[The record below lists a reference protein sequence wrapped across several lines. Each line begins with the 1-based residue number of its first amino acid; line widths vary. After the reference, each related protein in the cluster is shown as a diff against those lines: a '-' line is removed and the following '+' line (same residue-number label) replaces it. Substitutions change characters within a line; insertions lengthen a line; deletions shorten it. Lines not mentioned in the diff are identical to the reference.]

1 VSARNAIVVFVPA
14 ERGFADFSL
23 PRDTGVLG
31 ATEIS
36 VVAAGDIPAL
46 GEGLPGVRRR
56 TLEELQELE
65 LPQCRFL
72 LLDADGAPPLELT
85 GCEGMAE
92 LERRVLL
99 ERVLAAMRRGVRI
112 RDPRTAYIRGE
123 LECGAGVEIE
133 VDVVLEGRVVLG
145 EGVTIGAHSIVRN
158 STIGQRTRVHPYS
171 LIEDSTMGAGGF
183 VGPYGRLRPGCSI
196 GDAVQ
201 IGNFVEIKSS
211 IIGAGTRIN
220 HHSFIGDAVLGERVT
235 IGAGTITCNHDGS
248 GVQHTTIGAGA
259 YVGSGCCLIAP
270 LNIGEGATIGAG
282 STVSRE
288 VPAGRLTVA
297 RAQARTVEN
306 WRGPRS
312 SRKEP

>member
-1 VSARNAIVVFVPA
+1 MSARNAIVVFVPA

-145 EGVTIGAHSIVRN
+145 EGVAIGAHSIVRN

-211 IIGAGTRIN
+211 VIGAGTRIN

-248 GVQHTTIGAGA
+248 GVQHTTIGAGT